1 MESSGPAAHKK
12 TKDKFVETSCSI
24 FIKGPTKDAK
34 VTSIGYTA
42 LNNPYPAE
50 AKHSSSRELP
60 KPLAQRVERKPPVRI
75 G

>member
-34 VTSIGYTA
+34 VTSTRYTA

-50 AKHSSSRELP
+50 AKHSPRGLP
-60 KPLAQRVERKPPVRI
+60 KPLAQRMERKPPVRI
-75 G
+75 S